1 MGSPSVPEIAEAN
14 RDWEITRNWG
24 DPEKTEGSV
33 EDEWQEAERAEW
45 CQAAVIGF
53 RPKEL
58 KCGAGEAIND
68 ESKDF
73 EEFAREQAR
82 RT

>member
-1 MGSPSVPEIAEAN
+1 MAGGGKN
-14 RDWEITRNWG
+14 RVMPGGGN
-24 DPEKTEGSV
+24 KV
-33 EDEWQEAERAEW
+33 Y
-45 CQAAVIGF
+45 